1 MNNSRRARLRS
12 CNSSLSVVESQLK
25 SIKEIMLKLA
35 NLKKDLDG
43 FSESIS
49 ITSNKIESIY
59 DEETDARSALDFSNL
74 SYDFY
79 VTSTMDK
86 AIYHLDVAQMSVGE
100 LLHVIDDLESVYFST
115 FLADYNPSAVIE
127 KIEELCVAIRECRD
141 ELEEAAK

>member
-1 MNNSRRARLRS
+1 
-12 CNSSLSVVESQLK
+12 
-25 SIKEIMLKLA
+25 MLKLA